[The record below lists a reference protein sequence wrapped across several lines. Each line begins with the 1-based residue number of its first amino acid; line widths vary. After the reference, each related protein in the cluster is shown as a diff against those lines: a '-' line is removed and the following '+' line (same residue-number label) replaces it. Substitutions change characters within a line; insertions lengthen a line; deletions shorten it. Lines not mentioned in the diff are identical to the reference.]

1 MLRKRACDLCYSKKI
16 SCDRTDQNLA
26 CDWCRHHHL
35 VCTFNRVQA
44 NKRSSKPRIE
54 NSVFA
59 VQRSLSSQ
67 LEPIEFALD
76 RVMLDQGTSVT
87 ACLPLVE
94 EFLPGLGEIFHQ
106 EIPQRDGFLSSIPLT
121 CHSSSDPGD
130 DVDRLDRE
138 TAWRA
143 LDAYSE
149 SSVRFVHPLMDP
161 VIFQD
166 TLELAYSLEETAQRA
181 AAQAS
186 VLALVSTMGFFDDR
200 ALSLPR
206 SLEMKCASRALF
218 LLESTS
224 GIANLMSLRAI
235 SLLRFQSAFS
245 GQIPTSIRMHHVA
258 CRLVTELGG
267 HTMRPN
273 TGVRYSESEIRE
285 LRALFWESYITDKA
299 ATLRTGMEP
308 CLPDSLC
315 DLTPPGHLSSSPGC
329 FNEGRMP
336 PLPYGVLP
344 PCLMGDIQLSI
355 LKSRI
360 WQLLYSTEA
369 RQRSEAELLRAVR
382 ELDGELE
389 TWRMCVPAEIRP
401 TFLIADKSRI
411 STLEVDLPPW
421 VRHHGTALHL
431 EYHNLFITIH
441 QASARYQFSKGSDS
455 LGKAWG
461 TSVQSIDRCNCRISI
476 HYPVV
481 ALRTLFVNIAA
492 NPSGPDAESDL
503 RLLCSTPDLIKRMP
517 MSEKLVGGQEYIQ
530 KIEEDVSELV
540 QYVQSLTS

>member
-1 MLRKRACDLCYSKKI
+1 
-16 SCDRTDQNLA
+16 
-26 CDWCRHHHL
+26 
-35 VCTFNRVQA
+35 
-44 NKRSSKPRIE
+44 
-54 NSVFA
+54 
-59 VQRSLSSQ
+59 
-67 LEPIEFALD
+67 
-76 RVMLDQGTSVT
+76 MLDQGTSVT

-461 TSVQSIDRCNCRISI
+461 TSVQSSI
-476 HYPVV
+476 TL
-481 ALRTLFVNIAA
+481 ALEASRSTLLYLETAL
-492 NPSGPDAESDL
+492 DQ
-503 RLLCSTPDLIKRMP
+503 
-517 MSEKLVGGQEYIQ
+517 LVKEMFW
-530 KIEEDVSELV
+530 
-540 QYVQSLTS
+540 

>member
-1 MLRKRACDLCYSKKI
+1 MLRKRACDLCYSKK
-16 SCDRTDQNLA
+16 ST
-26 CDWCRHHHL
+26 
-35 VCTFNRVQA
+35 
-44 NKRSSKPRIE
+44 KRSPKPRIE

-59 VQRSLSSQ
+59 IEQSLSSQ
-67 LEPIEFALD
+67 LEPIDFVLD
-76 RVMLDQGTSVT
+76 RVMLEQGTSVT
-87 ACLPLVE
+87 TCLPWVE
-94 EFLPGLGEIFHQ
+94 EFLPGLGDIFCREASEQ
-106 EIPQRDGFLSSIPLT
+106 DVFLSSIPLT
-121 CHSSSDPGD
+121 CNSTGD
-130 DVDRLDRE
+130 EVDCLDRE

-143 LDAYSE
+143 LDAYPE

-161 VIFQD
+161 VIFRD
-166 TLELAYSLEETAQRA
+166 TLELAFSLEETPRRT

-206 SLEMKCASRALF
+206 SLEMKCASRAVF
-218 LLESTS
+218 LLESTN

-245 GQIPTSIRMHHVA
+245 GQIPASVRMHQIA

-267 HTMRPN
+267 HNMRPEA
-273 TGVRYSESEIRE
+273 GVNYNETEIRE
-285 LRALFWESYITDKA
+285 LRSLFWESYITDKA
-299 ATLRTGMEP
+299 TTLRTGIEP
-308 CLPDSLC
+308 CLPDNLC
-315 DLTPPGHLSSSPGC
+315 DLTPPGHLSPSLGC

-336 PLPYGVLP
+336 PPPYGVLP

-360 WQLLYSTEA
+360 WQLLYSNEA

-389 TWRMCVPAEIRP
+389 AWRMCVPEEIRP
-401 TFLIADKSRI
+401 TFLVADRSRI
-411 STLEVDLPPW
+411 STLEELDLSPW
-421 VRHHGTALHL
+421 VRHHGTSLHL

-455 LGKAWG
+455 LGQAWG
-461 TSVQSIDRCNCRISI
+461 TSVQSNRVDQCNYRVSI

-503 RLLCSTPDLIKRMP
+503 RLLCSTSDLIKRMP
-517 MSEKLVGGQEYIQ
+517 MSEKMVGGQEYIQ
-530 KIEEDVSELV
+530 KMEEDVSELV
-540 QYVQSLTS
+540 QYVQSLTG

>member
-461 TSVQSIDRCNCRISI
+461 TSVQSSI
-476 HYPVV
+476 TL
-481 ALRTLFVNIAA
+481 ALEASRSTLLYLETAL
-492 NPSGPDAESDL
+492 DQ
-503 RLLCSTPDLIKRMP
+503 
-517 MSEKLVGGQEYIQ
+517 LVKEMFW
-530 KIEEDVSELV
+530 
-540 QYVQSLTS
+540 